1 MDTAIGIGWDFV
13 GGIGKLG
20 GKVSGKAVEKLVS
33 KIDKGIAKAA
43 IRLGGNMLSEGVEE
57 AVQTVLEPVFRAVA
71 TGESFAG
78 VDLEEVVY
86 SGLLGALSAGF
97 IEGGGRN
104 AKAEL
109 QVKDNGGSS
118 AAGLRLLKST
128 QPAAD
133 APLSL
138 RGRSPWQSAS
148 SKAIDF
154 RGTYDE
160 SGASGG
166 TDSSL
171 QAQNDPEVSNR
182 NANLQ
187 AQRVNTEP
195 SADTQAAG
203 RGGGVEAYA
212 KLLREVMTGTGSDV
226 TGANRWSNGVAV
238 QASGGKGRIVQGD
251 AVSPTVKQPD
261 RLGSRSLHALDGGA
275 DADVP
280 VRQSD
285 AGKFGVEQYGE
296 LLHQAGLD
304 WDTAGKLSEIGLRIP
319 SNIAESR
326 NMAAPNVTAIPNG
339 SMKAAGPQQRAVAAD
354 AEGYARRLQEVM
366 PEFGAENG
374 ETEGEKERTSWPGKK
389 VNSLQSSVENKW
401 EDDILKLGIR
411 YLNKNDELFINAKKI
426 KPLEGFEDIVTHGD
440 PISLVF
446 KDADGGESNVSAEEF
461 VNILMNDP
469 NYKGGNIRL
478 IACQVAADGGN
489 IPRYIAQRLNVTVLA
504 PTETVNV
511 DFDGNMILADND
523 EDARSGIETGR
534 WIYFEP
540 KQEGG
545 TK

>member
-1 MDTAIGIGWDFV
+1 MAGCVEFGAVERGASDEQALAMGMLSGAFEMLFEKYELENLLGRDARKQALLDTAIGIGWDFIGGMAM
-13 GGIGKLG
+13 GGIMG
-20 GKVSGKAVEKLVS
+20 GETAKQYVQKTAKV
-33 KIDKGIAKAA
+33 
-43 IRLGGNMLSEGVEE
+43 
-57 AVQTVLEPVFRAVA
+57 
-71 TGESFAG
+71 
-78 VDLEEVVY
+78 
-86 SGLLGALSAGF
+86 
-97 IEGGGRN
+97 
-104 AKAEL
+104 
-109 QVKDNGGSS
+109 
-118 AAGLRLLKST
+118 
-128 QPAAD
+128 
-133 APLSL
+133 
-138 RGRSPWQSAS
+138 
-148 SKAIDF
+148 
-154 RGTYDE
+154 
-160 SGASGG
+160 
-166 TDSSL
+166 TD
-171 QAQNDPEVSNR
+171 
-182 NANLQ
+182 
-187 AQRVNTEP
+187 
-195 SADTQAAG
+195 
-203 RGGGVEAYA
+203 
-212 KLLREVMTGTGSDV
+212 
-226 TGANRWSNGVAV
+226 
-238 QASGGKGRIVQGD
+238 
-251 AVSPTVKQPD
+251 
-261 RLGSRSLHALDGGA
+261 
-275 DADVP
+275 
-280 VRQSD
+280 
-285 AGKFGVEQYGE
+285 
-296 LLHQAGLD
+296 
-304 WDTAGKLSEIGLRIP
+304 
-319 SNIAESR
+319 AES
-326 NMAAPNVTAIPNG
+326 
-339 SMKAAGPQQRAVAAD
+339 
-354 AEGYARRLQEVM
+354 YALRLQEVM